1 MPKKENI
8 NEEDKTYSGEGMLYG
23 VTAGIVIGNIIM
35 MIIGYD
41 KIMYLPICVS
51 VRMCI
56 GLAIGSSIKKDKQ
69 NKNKAK

>member
-8 NEEDKTYSGEGMLYG
+8 NEEYKTYSGEGMLYG

-41 KIMYLPICVS
+41 KIMYLPISVS
-51 VRMCI
+51 VGMCI
-56 GLAIGSSIKKDKQ
+56 GLAIGSSTKKDKQ